1 MTQIKAPRAQFC
13 FSCYGR
19 GAGRARESASVIVGD
34 QAVVLDF
41 LRAAMAERGPVEE
54 VETHISHLIL
64 GPVLVWK
71 LKRAVRLP
79 YADLGTPERRLGF
92 CEREVA
98 LNRRTAPDHYLGVRR
113 ITSENGRLAFDGAG
127 DLVDALVEMRRFDQ
141 EALLDRLATRGEL
154 TPDLMERLAAE
165 MARFHAT
172 CAPDPQPGSQRVAE
186 VLAVNEAA
194 LGETTLFPRAE
205 VDAFNAA
212 FRALAEAH
220 RARLDHRGREGR
232 VRLAH
237 GDLHLRN
244 IFLENERP
252 VLFDC
257 IEFNDAIATVD
268 LLYDLAFLLM
278 DLVHRGLHR
287 LANLVM
293 NRYLDLTGDEAGL
306 PLQPFFMGLRAA
318 VRAHVTATTVEEGGD
333 TPARRQEARAY
344 FDLALALIRP
354 RSAVLVAIGGLSG
367 SGKSSVAA
375 ALAPMI
381 GGGAGARILS
391 SDRLRKT
398 LHGVPADQRLPAEA
412 YAREVSARV
421 YRELEDRAQA
431 LAAAGVA
438 VVADAVFA
446 DPAERARIE
455 AAARAAGIPFN
466 GIWLDAPAQ
475 LLRDRVAAR
484 KGGPSDA
491 TLAVLERQL
500 AYDIGPMTWTWIKAG
515 PSPEALALEIQPFF
529 DATDGR
535 LRRSSRHAPA
545 SAR

>member
-1 MTQIKAPRAQFC
+1 MTQIKAPRVPSC
-13 FSCYGR
+13 FSCYGD
-19 GAGRARESASVIVGD
+19 GAGRARERRIVIVGD
-34 QAVVLDF
+34 QTVVLDF

-54 VETHISHLIL
+54 VETHISHLVI
-64 GPVLVWK
+64 GPYLVWK

-79 YADLGTPERRLGF
+79 YADFGTPERRLGF

-113 ITSENGRLAFDGAG
+113 VTSENGRLALDGAGG

-141 EALLDRLATRGEL
+141 EALLDRLAVRGDL
-154 TPDLMERLAAE
+154 TPDLMERLAME
-165 MARFHAT
+165 VARFHAT
-172 CAPDPQPGSQRVAE
+172 CAPDAQPGSQRVAE
-186 VLAVNEAA
+186 VLGVNEAA
-194 LGETTLFPRAE
+194 LGETTVFPRAE
-205 VDAFNAA
+205 VNAFNAA

-220 RARLDHRGREGR
+220 RARLDDRGCEGR

-278 DLVHRGLHR
+278 DLVHRGLPG
-287 LANLVM
+287 LANLAM
-293 NRYLDLTGDEAGL
+293 NRYLDLTGDETGL
-306 PLQPFFMGLRAA
+306 PLLPFFMGVRAA
-318 VRAHVTATTVEEGGD
+318 VRAHVTATAVEEGDD

-344 FDLALALIRP
+344 FDLALELIRP
-354 RSAVLVAIGGLSG
+354 RPAALVAIGGLSG

-391 SDRLRKT
+391 SDRLRKA
-398 LHGVPADQRLPAEA
+398 LHGVPADQRLPADA

-421 YRELEDRAQA
+421 YRELENRAQA
-431 LAAAGVA
+431 LAAAEVA

-446 DPAERARIE
+446 DPAERERIE
-455 AAARAAGIPFN
+455 AAARAARVPFH
-466 GIWLDAPAQ
+466 GIWLDATAQ

-500 AYDIGPMTWTWIKAG
+500 AYDFGPITWTRLDAG
-515 PSPEALALEIQPFF
+515 PPPDALVSAIQEFF
-529 DATDGR
+529 SGHGCQR
-535 LRRSSRHAPA
+535 
-545 SAR
+545 